1 MLIAQVKQ
9 GEHAMRMLALS
20 KQREQEL
27 EMELQRA
34 RAAAEDADLKWQTER
49 VGHLF
54 FKCIALSLV
63 EQLWYSRITK
73 IRHVACII
81 ALEDALPFD
90 MILHSNIA
98 EGAMACF
105 SVQHRQGQTRTVA
118 ELQQHVEALQ
128 KEKKLL
134 QAHVAQHKAAAARA
148 DAAREEARSAL
159 ATLKVALHLV
169 LLRLHLKRFHWSN
182 LTKCELPVY

>member
-54 FKCIALSLV
+54 PNALLCLMLS
-63 EQLWYSRITK
+63 
-73 IRHVACII
+73 
-81 ALEDALPFD
+81 
-90 MILHSNIA
+90 
-98 EGAMACF
+98 
-105 SVQHRQGQTRTVA
+105 TRGT
-118 ELQQHVEALQ
+118 H
-128 KEKKLL
+128 
-134 QAHVAQHKAAAARA
+134 
-148 DAAREEARSAL
+148 D
-159 ATLKVALHLV
+159 
-169 LLRLHLKRFHWSN
+169 N
-182 LTKCELPVY
+182 